1 MVYFEIALLGVAL
14 ALDACCVSM
23 SNGLN
28 DKVLKIQKALLF
40 GLVFGFFQ
48 ALMPLI
54 GYGIGELSG
63 VMLHSIIQNVD
74 HFIAFGLLAIVGGK
88 MIYDG
93 FKQEDCGEETKMTFW
108 LLIVQGIA
116 TSIDALAVGF
126 SIKTMDGANI
136 WLSILIIGLI
146 TLALASLAYI
156 IGNKFGNI
164 LSNKSTIIG
173 GLILLAIGS
182 KILIEHLIKGI

>member
-1 MVYFEIALLGVAL
+1 MQL
-14 ALDACCVSM
+14 
-23 SNGLN
+23 
-28 DKVLKIQKALLF
+28 
-40 GLVFGFFQ
+40 
-48 ALMPLI
+48 
-54 GYGIGELSG
+54 
-63 VMLHSIIQNVD
+63 
-74 HFIAFGLLAIVGGK
+74 
-88 MIYDG
+88 
-93 FKQEDCGEETKMTFW
+93 CGEETKMTFW

-146 TLALASLAYI
+146 TLVLASLAYI

-182 KILIEHLIKGI
+182 KILIEHLIKEI

>member
-28 DKVLKIQKALLF
+28 DKVLRVRMALLF

-54 GYGIGELSG
+54 GYGIGELSSA
-63 VMLHSIIQNVD
+63 MLHEVIQNVD
-74 HFIAFGLLAIVGGK
+74 HFIAFGLLLLVGGK
-88 MIYDG
+88 MIFDG
-93 FKQEDCGEETKMTFW
+93 FKKEEDEKESKMTFW

-126 SIKTMDGANI
+126 SIKTMEGANI

-146 TLALASLAYI
+146 TMVLASLAYV

-164 LSNKSTIIG
+164 LSNKSTIVG
-173 GLILLAIGS
+173 GLILLAIGT
-182 KILIEHLIKGI
+182 KILVEHLIKGI